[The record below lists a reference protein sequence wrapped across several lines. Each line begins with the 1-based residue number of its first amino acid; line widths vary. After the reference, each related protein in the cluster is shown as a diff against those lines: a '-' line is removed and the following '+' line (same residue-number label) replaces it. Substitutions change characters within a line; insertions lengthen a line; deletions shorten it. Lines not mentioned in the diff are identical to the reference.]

1 MNEGSLNIDE
11 LKNYWIAEAEEAL
24 QIARHLI
31 EKNDY
36 SYALFFGH
44 LAIEKIFKAL
54 YIVNKKEH
62 APPLHNLLRLAKEAG
77 LDPDESKTDS
87 LLRITAFNI
96 EARYPD
102 LKRTFRKKCTFEFT
116 NNQMDIIKEIFQWA
130 KSRLP

>member
-1 MNEGSLNIDE
+1 MNEVNLNAAE
-11 LKNYWIAEAEEAL
+11 LKNYWITEADEAL
-24 QIARHLI
+24 QIAQHLI

-116 NNQMDIIKEIFQWA
+116 NNQMDLIKEIFQWA